1 MKMMVVTYANS
12 GGTRVGRVTINPMDV
27 SRIMAGG
34 KSGSHIVFTNG
45 GTIEVAQSHDLV
57 TSLWEKAVE

>member
-1 MKMMVVTYANS
+1 MKMMVVTYANG

-34 KSGSHIVFTNG
+34 RGSHIVFTNG
-45 GTIEVAQSHDLV
+45 GTIEVAQSPDLV
-57 TSLWEKAVE
+57 TSLWEKAVA